1 MKTDPGTQSWLRA
14 HNDRAALRLLLDHG
28 PLSRAQLGDLSGMS
42 KPTARQMVARLE
54 RIGLIAPVGQV
65 TGQRG
70 PNAVAYGVR
79 ADTITGVA
87 ISMLADSI
95 QAVGV
100 DPTGTEHEIVEIPTA
115 GRHRSPAADVTA
127 AVAAACA
134 AAGLRPDSVSVVAV
148 GVQAAVD
155 EAADSLSL
163 TDTLPGWPAQGARA
177 ELEASTGLSV
187 ILENDVNLATMAERV
202 MGVAKDAKE
211 FAYLWVGHG
220 IGLGIDLGGVV
231 HRGATGGAGEI
242 GYLET
247 PRSAGRLDPDAD
259 DFTDLLG
266 SPSTLAMLGREQ
278 DSLERALPLL
288 AGRPELIAAL
298 ADRIA
303 LALQPTC
310 AVLDPGLIVLGG
322 PTCLAAGPSLAAQ
335 VVERM
340 AGTYPALRVEL
351 SGVGD
356 QPVLLGARR
365 LLVATLREQL
375 EARISQTIEME
386 TEGES

>member
-1 MKTDPGTQSWLRA
+1 
-14 HNDRAALRLLLDHG
+14 
-28 PLSRAQLGDLSGMS
+28 MS

-54 RIGLIAPVGQV
+54 RIGLIAPSGQV

-87 ISMLADSI
+87 ISMLANGI
-95 QAVGV
+95 QAVLV
-100 DPTGTEHEIVEIPTA
+100 DPTGTEHEIVELATA
-115 GRHRSPAADVTA
+115 GRRRSPATDVTA

-134 AAGLRPDSVSVVAV
+134 AADLSCDSVSVVAI

-177 ELEASTGLSV
+177 QLEAATGLTV

-202 MGVAKDAKE
+202 MGVAAGVDE

-220 IGLGIDLGGVV
+220 IGLGVGLGGVV
-231 HRGATGGAGEI
+231 QRGATGGAGEI
-242 GYLET
+242 GYLEV
-247 PRSAGRLDPDAD
+247 PRSAALLDPDAE

-266 SPSTLAMLGREQ
+266 GPGVIRLLGGEGE
-278 DSLERALPLL
+278 SLEQALPLL
-288 AGRPELIAAL
+288 AGQPTLMAGL
-298 ADRIA
+298 AERIT
-303 LALQPTC
+303 LALQPIC
-310 AVLDPGLIVLGG
+310 AVLDPNLVVLGG
-322 PTCLAAGPSLAAQ
+322 PTSLAAGDHLAEMVTQ
-335 VVERM
+335 RM
-340 AGTYPALRVEL
+340 AGTCPGLRVQL
-351 SGVGD
+351 SSVGD

-365 LLVATLREQL
+365 LLVTTLRERL
-375 EARISQTIEME
+375 EARISQSIEKDI
-386 TEGES
+386 EGES

>member
-1 MKTDPGTQSWLRA
+1 MKPDPGTQAWLRA

-28 PLSRAQLGDLSGMS
+28 PLSRAQLGELSGMS

-54 RIGLIAPVGQV
+54 RIGLIAPAGQV

-70 PNAVAYGVR
+70 PNAVSYGVR

-95 QAVGV
+95 QAVLV
-100 DPTGTEHEIVEIPTA
+100 DPTGTEHEIVELATA
-115 GRHRSPAADVTA
+115 ERRRSPATDVTA

-134 AAGLRPDSVSVVAV
+134 AAGLSCESVSLVAI

-155 EAADSLSL
+155 EIADSLSL

-177 ELEASTGLSV
+177 ELEAATGLTV

-202 MGVAKDAKE
+202 MGVAAGAEE

-220 IGLGIDLGGVV
+220 IGLGIGLGGVV
-231 HRGATGGAGEI
+231 QRGATGGAGEI
-242 GYLET
+242 GYLEV
-247 PRSAGRLDPDAD
+247 PRSAAQLDPDAE

-266 SPSTLAMLGREQ
+266 GPSIVGLLGREGE
-278 DSLERALPLL
+278 SLERVLPLL
-288 AGRPELIAAL
+288 AEQQHLVAGL
-298 ADRIA
+298 ADRIT
-303 LALQPTC
+303 LALQPIC
-310 AVLDPGLIVLGG
+310 AVLDPSLIVLGG
-322 PTCLAAGPSLAAQ
+322 PTSLAAGSPLAEMVAQ
-335 VVERM
+335 RIS
-340 AGTYPALRVEL
+340 GTCPGLRVEL
-351 SGVGD
+351 SSVGD

-365 LLVATLREQL
+365 LLVTTLRERL
-375 EARISQTIEME
+375 EARISQSIEID

>member
-28 PLSRAQLGDLSGMS
+28 PLSRAQLGELSGMS

-79 ADTITGVA
+79 PDSITGVA
-87 ISMLADSI
+87 ISMLADGI
-95 QAVGV
+95 QAVLV
-100 DPTGTEHEIVEIPTA
+100 DPTGTEHEVVEISTA

-127 AVAAACA
+127 AVGAACA
-134 AAGLRPDSVSVVAV
+134 AAAVRHDSVSVVAI

-177 ELEASTGLSV
+177 QIEAATGLTV

-202 MGVAKDAKE
+202 MGVAGSAAA
-211 FAYLWVGHG
+211 FTYLWVGHG

-231 HRGATGGAGEI
+231 HRGATGSAGEI

-247 PRSAGRLDPDAD
+247 PGSAARLDPDAD

-266 SPSTLAMLGREQ
+266 GPSMLAVLGREQ
-278 DSLERALPLL
+278 DSLEQALPLL
-288 AGRPELIAAL
+288 AERPDLIAGL

-310 AVLDPGLIVLGG
+310 AVLDPGLVVLGG
-322 PTCLAAGPSLAAQ
+322 PTCVAAGTSLASQ
-335 VVERM
+335 VAERM
-340 AGTYPALRVEL
+340 AATSPGLRVEL

-356 QPVLLGARR
+356 QPVLLGARG
-365 LLVATLREQL
+365 LLITTLREQL
-375 EARISQTIEME
+375 EARISQSIEME

>member
-187 ILENDVNLATMAERV
+187 ILENDVNLATIAERV
-202 MGVAKDAKE
+202 MGVAKDATE

-247 PRSAGRLDPDAD
+247 PRSAARLDPDAD

>member
-28 PLSRAQLGDLSGMS
+28 PLSRAQLGELSGMS

-100 DPTGTEHEIVEIPTA
+100 DPTGTEHEIVEIPTT

-127 AVAAACA
+127 AVAAACT
-134 AAGLRPDSVSVVAV
+134 AAGLRPDSVSVVAI

-177 ELEASTGLSV
+177 ELEAATGLTV

-202 MGVAKDAKE
+202 MGVAKEATE
-211 FAYLWVGHG
+211 FAYLWVGHASAWASTWVEPS
-220 IGLGIDLGGVV
+220 IAARLVAPV
-231 HRGATGGAGEI
+231 RSATWRCRVRRPI
-242 GYLET
+242 WT
-247 PRSAGRLDPDAD
+247 PTPTTSPICSAGR
-259 DFTDLLG
+259 TCW
-266 SPSTLAMLGREQ
+266 PS
-278 DSLERALPLL
+278 S
-288 AGRPELIAAL
+288 AANRT
-298 ADRIA
+298 AWSEPCR
-303 LALQPTC
+303 C
-310 AVLDPGLIVLGG
+310 
-322 PTCLAAGPSLAAQ
+322 
-335 VVERM
+335 
-340 AGTYPALRVEL
+340 
-351 SGVGD
+351 
-356 QPVLLGARR
+356 
-365 LLVATLREQL
+365 
-375 EARISQTIEME
+375 
-386 TEGES
+386 

>member
-28 PLSRAQLGDLSGMS
+28 PLSRAQLGELSGMS

-100 DPTGTEHEIVEIPTA
+100 DPTGTEHEIVEIPTT

-127 AVAAACA
+127 AVAAACT
-134 AAGLRPDSVSVVAV
+134 AAGLRPDSVSVVAI

-177 ELEASTGLSV
+177 ELEAATGLTV

-202 MGVAKDAKE
+202 MGVAKEATE

-220 IGLGIDLGGVV
+220 IGLGIDLGGTV
-231 HRGATGGAGEI
+231 HRGAAGGAGEI
-242 GYLET
+242 GYLEV
-247 PRSAGRLDPDAD
+247 PRSATDLDPDAD

-266 SPSTLAMLGREQ
+266 GPHLLAQLGREQ
-278 DSLERALPLL
+278 DCLERALPLL
-288 AGRPELIAAL
+288 TERPDLIAGL
-298 ADRIA
+298 ADRIT

-322 PTCLAAGPSLAAQ
+322 PTCLAAGASLAELVAQ
-335 VVERM
+335 RM
-340 AGTYPALRVEL
+340 AGTYPGLRVEL

-365 LLVATLREQL
+365 LLVATLREEL
-375 EARISQTIEME
+375 ETRISQSIEIE

>member
-28 PLSRAQLGDLSGMS
+28 PLSRAQLGELSGMS

-54 RIGLIAPVGQV
+54 RIGLIAPSGQV

-87 ISMLADSI
+87 ISMLANGI
-95 QAVGV
+95 QAVLV
-100 DPTGTEHEIVEIPTA
+100 DPTGTEHEIVELATA
-115 GRHRSPAADVTA
+115 GRRRSPATDVTA

-134 AAGLRPDSVSVVAV
+134 AADLSCDSVSVVAI

-177 ELEASTGLSV
+177 QLEAATGLTV

-202 MGVAKDAKE
+202 MGVAAGVDE

-220 IGLGIDLGGVV
+220 IGLGVGLGGVV
-231 HRGATGGAGEI
+231 QRGATGGAGEI
-242 GYLET
+242 GYLEV
-247 PRSAGRLDPDAD
+247 PRSAALLDPDAE

-266 SPSTLAMLGREQ
+266 GPGVIRLLGGEGE
-278 DSLERALPLL
+278 SLEQALPLL
-288 AGRPELIAAL
+288 AGQPTLMAGL
-298 ADRIA
+298 AERIT
-303 LALQPTC
+303 LALQPIC
-310 AVLDPGLIVLGG
+310 AVLDPNLVVLGG
-322 PTCLAAGPSLAAQ
+322 PTSLAAGDHLAEMVTQ
-335 VVERM
+335 RM
-340 AGTYPALRVEL
+340 AGTCPGLRVQL
-351 SGVGD
+351 SSVGD

-365 LLVATLREQL
+365 LLVTTLRERL
-375 EARISQTIEME
+375 EARISQSIEKDI
-386 TEGES
+386 EGES

>member
-177 ELEASTGLSV
+177 ELEAATGLTV

-202 MGVAKDAKE
+202 MGVAKEATE

-220 IGLGIDLGGVV
+220 IGLGIDLGGTV
-231 HRGATGGAGEI
+231 HRGAAGGAGEI
-242 GYLET
+242 GYLEV
-247 PRSAGRLDPDAD
+247 PRSASDLDPDAD

-266 SPSTLAMLGREQ
+266 GPHLLAQLGREQ
-278 DSLERALPLL
+278 DCLERALPLL
-288 AGRPELIAAL
+288 TERPDLIAGL
-298 ADRIA
+298 ADRIT

-322 PTCLAAGPSLAAQ
+322 PTCLAAGPSLAVQ
-335 VVERM
+335 VAERM
-340 AGTYPALRVEL
+340 AGTYPGLRVEL

-356 QPVLLGARR
+356 QPVLLGARG
-365 LLVATLREQL
+365 LLVTTLREQL
-375 EARISQTIEME
+375 EARISQSIEME
-386 TEGES
+386 TEGEL

>member
-177 ELEASTGLSV
+177 ELEAATGLSV

>member
-1 MKTDPGTQSWLRA
+1 MKTDPGTQTWLRA

-28 PLSRAQLGDLSGMS
+28 PLSRAQLGELSGMS

-100 DPTGTEHEIVEIPTA
+100 DPTGTEHEIVEIPTS

-134 AAGLRPDSVSVVAV
+134 AAGLRPDSVSVVAI

-177 ELEASTGLSV
+177 ELEAATGLTV

-202 MGVAKDAKE
+202 MGVAKEATE

-220 IGLGIDLGGVV
+220 IGLGIDLGGTV
-231 HRGATGGAGEI
+231 HRGAAGGAGEI
-242 GYLET
+242 GYLEV
-247 PRSAGRLDPDAD
+247 PRSASDLDPDAD

-266 SPSTLAMLGREQ
+266 GPHLLAQLGREQ
-278 DSLERALPLL
+278 DCLERALPLL
-288 AGRPELIAAL
+288 TERPDLIAGL
-298 ADRIA
+298 ADRIT

-322 PTCLAAGPSLAAQ
+322 PTCLAAGTSLAELVAQ
-335 VVERM
+335 RM
-340 AGTYPALRVEL
+340 SGTYPGLRVEL

-375 EARISQTIEME
+375 ETRISQSIEME

>member
-28 PLSRAQLGDLSGMS
+28 PLSRAQLGELSGMS

-155 EAADSLSL
+155 EVADSLSL

-177 ELEASTGLSV
+177 ELEAATDLTV

-202 MGVAKDAKE
+202 MGVAKDATE

-247 PRSAGRLDPDAD
+247 PRSAERLDPDAD

-266 SPSTLAMLGREQ
+266 SPSMLTMLGREQ

-288 AGRPELIAAL
+288 AGRPELVVAL

-322 PTCLAAGPSLAAQ
+322 PTCLAAGPSLAAL
-335 VVERM
+335 VAERM
-340 AGTYPALRVEL
+340 AETYPGLRVEL

-375 EARISQTIEME
+375 EARISQSIEME